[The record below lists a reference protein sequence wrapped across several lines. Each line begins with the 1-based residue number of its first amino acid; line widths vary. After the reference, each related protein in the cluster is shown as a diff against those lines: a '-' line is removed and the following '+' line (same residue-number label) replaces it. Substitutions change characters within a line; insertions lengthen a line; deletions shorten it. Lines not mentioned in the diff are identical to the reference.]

1 MRRRKFLVTKD
12 HYILYSDADKI
23 EDEILF
29 SGEHGFEASNTV
41 GIVSFYGTGVIKA
54 IFKNFSDEWDEEFT
68 FTAPLLQ
75 PKENMA
81 AATGLN
87 GKKKEFVMINA
98 VDSKSSVGQLVIKEA
113 FNAHGIY
120 AESSASNTE
129 ISTIENNP
137 NQTVVIYE
145 QCLESIKRSL
155 DTHERYVPEVTNNVT
170 EEELNIDWG
179 E

>member
-12 HYILYSDADKI
+12 HYILYSDADEI
-23 EDEILF
+23 EDEVIF

-54 IFKNFSDEWDEEFT
+54 IWKNFSDEWDEDFT

-98 VDSKSSVGQLVIKEA
+98 VDSKSSIGQIVIKEA
-113 FNAHGIY
+113 FNDHGIY
-120 AESSASNTE
+120 AESNASNTE

-145 QCLESIKRSL
+145 QCIESIKRSL
-155 DTHERYVPEVTNNVT
+155 DTHERYTPELINPVTD
-170 EEELNIDWG
+170 EEINIVWG